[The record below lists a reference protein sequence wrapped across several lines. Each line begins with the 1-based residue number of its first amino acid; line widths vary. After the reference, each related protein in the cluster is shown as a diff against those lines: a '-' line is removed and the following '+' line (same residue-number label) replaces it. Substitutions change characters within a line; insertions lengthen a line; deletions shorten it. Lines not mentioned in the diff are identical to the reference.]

1 MWFGIGSILAAIVT
15 VMGVWSYGPYIW
27 PVAPSLGTAAVLT
40 WLTLPSSRPRS
51 ATVGAVLGS
60 LVLAATALLFFTGA

>member
-27 PVAPSLGTAAVLT
+27 PVAPSLGAGACLT
-40 WLTLPSSRPRS
+40 WSTLPSPRS
-51 ATVGAVLGS
+51 RSAPVGGVLGS
-60 LVLAATALLFFTGA
+60 LVLGATALLILAGL